1 MSHFLIRS
9 GLLWLLFFSTPALLP
24 AQTFKAYEKA
34 GDEAAEG
41 KDYNAA
47 MQHYANAL
55 AIRPDHAG
63 LCYKY
68 AGIAHRFHA
77 FEAARTYYLKV
88 SEHAEAKVF
97 PLALFQLGMVEKSL
111 GNYGEAKRYFSDFIE
126 RYGSADAV
134 HREQAAEQIRQCEW
148 AQEVVANPQRVEI
161 SRLNKSVNTG
171 FTEFGPSVVGDTL
184 YFSSLRFDN
193 KKDTYNPR
201 RMVSKILSSVRSG
214 TGRPLREGFN
224 IDSRHTAHFAVS
236 EISRRVY
243 FNRCDYVSAT
253 EIRCAL
259 YYREVDRRGRWKGE
273 DVRLPNIVNMPDYT
287 ATQPTIGYDSIGK
300 AEILFFVSDR
310 PGGAGGLDIWHCFAL
325 KDGAF
330 SPARPLK
337 ALNTSGDDITPFF
350 HTPTQTLYFSTDGR
364 MSLGGFD
371 IYSAKKG
378 RNWHEPVHAGAPLN
392 TSFNDLYPVLLPDGE
407 SGYFS
412 SNRPGSLYL
421 DEANKS
427 CCNDIYFFQILPPL
441 PEPPSEDT
449 ASDPIA
455 ADRLPGQSAPTTS
468 NPTRS
473 NHTSRSDRIPKT
485 LEDFLP
491 LALYFDND
499 EPDKRT
505 RRTTTEQTY
514 GASFSKYFRHKGEY
528 VRQYAGP
535 LKGEEREEAEERMK
549 AFFEDDI
556 LRGHDYL
563 LLFSEMLLVRL
574 KAGDQVEIFIKGFTS
589 PRAKSDY
596 NLALGGRRVSSVRN
610 HFDAW
615 QNGVFRPYLRA
626 GLLKIS
632 ERSFGETTASSEVS
646 DALDDLRGSIY
657 SIGAMRERRVE
668 IVEIKR
674 TSN

>member
-1 MSHFLIRS
+1 MSHFLIRF
-9 GLLWLLFFSTPALLP
+9 GLLWLLFCSAAAPLS
-24 AQTFKAYEKA
+24 AQSFKAFEKA
-34 GDEAAEG
+34 GDQAAEG

-47 MQHYANAL
+47 LQHYAQAL

-68 AGIAHRFHA
+68 AGIAHRFQA

-97 PLALFQLGMVEKSL
+97 PLALYQLGMVEKSM
-111 GNYGEAKRYFSDFIE
+111 GNYQQATRYFTDFIAQ
-126 RYGSADAV
+126 YGQADAV
-134 HREQAAEQIRQCEW
+134 HRDLAADQIRQCEW
-148 AQEVVANPQRVEI
+148 AQEVIANPLRIET
-161 SRLNKSVNTG
+161 SRLNKNVNTG
-171 FTEFGPSVVGDTL
+171 YTEFGPTPVGDTL

-193 KKDTYNPR
+193 KKDYHNPR
-201 RMVSKILSSVRSG
+201 RMVSKILSTVRSG
-214 TGRPLREGFN
+214 PGRPLRDGFN
-224 IDSRHTAHFAVS
+224 IDTRHTAHFAVS
-236 EISRRVY
+236 EVSRRVY
-243 FNRCDYVSAT
+243 FTRCDYVSAS

-259 YYREVDRRGRWKGE
+259 YYRDIDRRGRWRGE
-273 DVRLPNIVNMPDYT
+273 DVRLPNIINAPDFT
-287 ATQPTIGYDSIGK
+287 TTQPTIGYDSIGK

-310 PGGAGGLDIWHCFAL
+310 PGGQGGLDIWYCFAL

-330 SPARPLK
+330 SPARPLQ
-337 ALNTSGDDITPFF
+337 ALNTPGDDITPFF
-350 HTPTQTLYFSTDGR
+350 HTPTQTLYFSTNGR
-364 MSLGGFD
+364 MGLGGFD

-378 RNWHEPVHAGAPLN
+378 RNWDEPVHAGAPLN
-392 TSFNDLYPVLLPDGE
+392 SSYNDIYPVLLPDGE

-427 CCNDIYFFQILPPL
+427 CCNDIYFFQIMPPL
-441 PEPPSEDT
+441 PRPVPEDT
-449 ASDPIA
+449 APETIA
-455 ADRLPGQSAPTTS
+455 ADRLPVQSTPGRPNQAS
-468 NPTRS
+468 QR
-473 NHTSRSDRIPKT
+473 DRVPET

-514 GASFSKYFRHKGEY
+514 GATFSKYFRYKGEY

-535 LKGEEREEAEERMK
+535 LTGEERDDAEERMR
-549 AFFEDDI
+549 AFFDDDI
-556 LRGHDYL
+556 RRGHDL
-563 LLFSEMLLVRL
+563 LLRFSEILLTRL
-574 KAGDQVEIFIKGFTS
+574 QAGDQVEVFIKGFTS

-615 QNGVFRPYLRA
+615 QNGVFRQYLRS
-626 GLLKIS
+626 GLLKIT

-674 TSN
+674 IQN